1 MPFNLFYDSPYEWP
15 CNPCRYACKT
25 LFLTLFYM
33 SRLSVPS
40 SGNHE
45 LFQQNMIA
53 VIQLISWNINTVLFQ
68 KMMHYRN
75 VRNFTAMLSHP
86 AYLFLQGSQLCSV
99 FLQVPVCGATCWRY
113 VSGTWKRRTW
123 KNNTWT
129 VSARTDKFIS
139 AVKPFYRSKEQRA

>member
-15 CNPCRYACKT
+15 CNPCRYAHKI

-45 LFQQNMIA
+45 LFQENMIA
-53 VIQLISWNINTVLFQ
+53 ILQLISWNINTILFK

-75 VRNFTAMLSHP
+75 EKNFTAMFSHP
-86 AYLFLQGSQLCSV
+86 AYLFLQGLVALFSLPLKSLFV
-99 FLQVPVCGATCWRY
+99 APLVGDFLP
-113 VSGTWKRRTW
+113 GTWKRRTW
-123 KNNTWT
+123 KEDTWT
-129 VSARTDKFIS
+129 VSCKDWQVYFCSQAFL
-139 AVKPFYRSKEQRA
+139 